1 VASHK
6 SAEKRARQT
15 IKRTIR
21 NTGLRSRMR
30 NAVRAFGAAIVAA
43 DPQQIDAAFNLAT
56 RQIRMAASKN
66 VLHKCTAS
74 RHVSRLAK
82 ARHKALTKVAA

>member
-21 NTGLRSRMR
+21 NTGLRSRVR
-30 NAVRAFGAAIVAA
+30 NAVKAFVAA
-43 DPQQIDAAFNLAT
+43 VAAADKEKIDATFSLAT
-56 RQIRMAASKN
+56 RQIRKAASKN
-66 VLHKCTAS
+66 VLHKVSAS

-82 ARHKALTKVAA
+82 ARHKALSASAA